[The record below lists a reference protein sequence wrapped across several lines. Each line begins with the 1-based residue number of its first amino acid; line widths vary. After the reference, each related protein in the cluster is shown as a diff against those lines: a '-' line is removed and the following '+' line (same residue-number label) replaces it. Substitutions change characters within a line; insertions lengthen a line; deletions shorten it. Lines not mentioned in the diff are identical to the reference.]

1 MIRVMVVDDQAVV
14 RAGFAAIIDAEPD
27 LHVVAEARDGAEA
40 VRLAPEV
47 RPDVVLMDIRMP
59 GMDGLTATRLLVG
72 PDAAGVDAENPG
84 HKGAAGTAGKGS
96 PRVRVLV
103 LTTFDQDAY
112 VHDALRAGASG
123 FLLKDAL
130 PEELL
135 AGIRVVA
142 SGEAMLA
149 PTVTRRLID
158 AFAGTAP
165 APDPRLPASLTP
177 REREVLTLVAAGH
190 TNAEIADTLG
200 VTTGTVKSH
209 GNALL
214 GKLGARDRVQ
224 ATILAYDLGLAR
236 PRRSG

>member
-1 MIRVMVVDDQAVV
+1 MVVDDQAVV
-14 RAGFAAIIDAEPD
+14 RAGFAAIVDAEPD
-27 LHVVAEARDGAEA
+27 LQVVAEAADGAHA
-40 VRLAPEV
+40 VQLAAELA
-47 RPDVVLMDIRMP
+47 PDVVLMDIRMP
-59 GMDGLTATRLLVG
+59 GMDGLTATRLLT
-72 PDAAGVDAENPG
+72 
-84 HKGAAGTAGKGS
+84 TAPVTKA
-96 PRVRVLV
+96 PRVLV

-135 AGIRVVA
+135 TGIRIVA

-165 APDPRLPASLTP
+165 SPTTAPDPGLLESLTP

-190 TNAEIADTLG
+190 TNAEIADVLG

-209 GNALL
+209 VNAVL
-214 GKLGARDRVQ
+214 GKLGLRDRVQ

-236 PRRSG
+236 PRTAQPRRR

>member
-1 MIRVMVVDDQAVV
+1 MVVDDQAVV
-14 RAGFAAIIDAEPD
+14 RAGFAAIVDAEPD
-27 LHVVAEARDGAEA
+27 LQVVGEAEDGARA
-40 VRLAPEV
+40 VQLAAELA
-47 RPDVVLMDIRMP
+47 PDVVLMDIRMP
-59 GMDGLTATRLLVG
+59 GMDGLTATRLLT
-72 PDAAGVDAENPG
+72 EG
-84 HKGAAGTAGKGS
+84 HGAAA
-96 PRVRVLV
+96 PRVLV

-123 FLLKDAL
+123 FLLKDAR

-149 PTVTRRLID
+149 PTVTRRLIA
-158 AFAGTAP
+158 AFADTAP
-165 APDPRLPASLTP
+165 APDPELLAFLTP

-190 TNAEIADTLG
+190 TNAEIAETLG

-209 GNALL
+209 VNALL
-214 GKLGARDRVQ
+214 GKLGLRDRVQ

-236 PRRSG
+236 PRRTHP

>member
-1 MIRVMVVDDQAVV
+1 MVVDDQAVV
-14 RAGFAAIIDAEPD
+14 RAGFAAIVDAEPD
-27 LHVVAEARDGAEA
+27 LRVVAEAADGAHA
-40 VRLAPEV
+40 VQLASEHA
-47 RPDVVLMDIRMP
+47 PDVVLMDIRMP
-59 GMDGLTATRLLVG
+59 GMDGLTATRLLT
-72 PDAAGVDAENPG
+72 AAPG
-84 HKGAAGTAGKGS
+84 TSA
-96 PRVRVLV
+96 PRVLV

-123 FLLKDAL
+123 FLLKDAQ

-165 APDPRLPASLTP
+165 APDPELLDALTP

-190 TNAEIADTLG
+190 TNAEIADALG

-209 GNALL
+209 VNAVL
-214 GKLGARDRVQ
+214 GKLGLRDRVQ

-236 PRRSG
+236 PRTR

>member
-1 MIRVMVVDDQAVV
+1 MVVDDQAVV
-14 RAGFAAIIDAEPD
+14 RAGFAAIVDAEPD
-27 LHVVAEARDGAEA
+27 LDVVGEAEDGAAA
-40 VRLAPEV
+40 VRLAGELA
-47 RPDVVLMDIRMP
+47 PDVVLMDIRMP
-59 GMDGLTATRLLVG
+59 GMDGLTATRLLTEG
-72 PDAAGVDAENPG
+72 RGADAP
-84 HKGAAGTAGKGS
+84 
-96 PRVRVLV
+96 RVLV

-149 PTVTRRLID
+149 PTVTRRLIA
-158 AFAGTAP
+158 AFADTAP
-165 APDPRLPASLTP
+165 APDPELLESLTP

-190 TNAEIADTLG
+190 TNAEIAEALG

-209 GNALL
+209 VNALL
-214 GKLGARDRVQ
+214 GKLGLRDRVQ

-236 PRRSG
+236 PRRTP

>member
-1 MIRVMVVDDQAVV
+1 MVVDDQAVV
-14 RAGFAAIIDAEPD
+14 RAGFAAIVDAEPD
-27 LHVVAEARDGAEA
+27 LDVVGEAEDGAAA
-40 VRLAPEV
+40 VRLAGELA
-47 RPDVVLMDIRMP
+47 PDVVLMDIRMP
-59 GMDGLTATRLLVG
+59 GMDGLTATRLLTEG
-72 PDAAGVDAENPG
+72 R
-84 HKGAAGTAGKGS
+84 GAQA
-96 PRVRVLV
+96 PRVLV

-149 PTVTRRLID
+149 PTVTRRLIA
-158 AFAGTAP
+158 AFADTAP
-165 APDPRLPASLTP
+165 APDPELLESLTP

-190 TNAEIADTLG
+190 TNAEIAEALG

-209 GNALL
+209 VNALL
-214 GKLGARDRVQ
+214 GKLGLRDRVQ

-236 PRRSG
+236 PRRTP

>member
-1 MIRVMVVDDQAVV
+1 MVVVDDQAVV
-14 RAGFAAIIDAEPD
+14 RAGFAAIVDAEPD
-27 LHVVAEARDGAEA
+27 LQVVAEAADGAGA
-40 VRLAPEV
+40 VQLASELA
-47 RPDVVLMDIRMP
+47 PDVVLMDIRMP
-59 GMDGLTATRLLVG
+59 GMDGLTATRLLTA
-72 PDAAGVDAENPG
+72 AAGPG
-84 HKGAAGTAGKGS
+84 T
-96 PRVRVLV
+96 PRVLV

-158 AFAGTAP
+158 AFAGTAQDP
-165 APDPRLPASLTP
+165 APDPELLESLTP

-190 TNAEIADTLG
+190 TNAEIAGTLG

-209 GNALL
+209 VNAVL
-214 GKLGARDRVQ
+214 GKLGLRDRVQ

-236 PRRSG
+236 PRTAHRP